1 MRSVHVNTYVSG
13 EDFDQISVNSAWDDV
28 VINIDKTDD
37 RISNHHHTRTTRIR
51 LKKKEAKRLMREI
64 KLALKT
70 MDKDDED

>member
-1 MRSVHVNTYVSG
+1 MRSVYVSTYAAG
-13 EDFDQISVNSAWDDV
+13 EDFDQISVSSAWDDV

-51 LKKKEAKRLMREI
+51 MNRKTAKKLMREL

-70 MDKDDED
+70 TEKDD

>member
-13 EDFDQISVNSAWDDV
+13 EDFDQISVNSAWDDI
-28 VINIDKTDD
+28 VINIDRTDD
-37 RISNHHHTRTTRIR
+37 RISNHHTRTTRIR

-70 MDKDDED
+70 MDKDDKD